1 MPLAVVGMVLVSTF
15 MHTGW
20 NLIAR
25 DQRGSDILLRAL
37 RVVSFAGLGPVLL
50 AELWADP
57 ILPHVW
63 GFLLVA
69 GFFQGLYFIGLSR
82 GYRTGDFSVVY
93 PLARGLPAVLVAL
106 SDLVRGNAPSPA
118 GWLGIVLVSVG
129 CIVLPLPSLRGFSL
143 ARYWN
148 QALFWTVLTALATAG
163 YSIADS
169 AASKVMP
176 ASALNALRY
185 GLFEM
190 FLSWAF
196 YRLGLSWL
204 RLPAA
209 TGRPASARKALA
221 VGLLLFGAYSLVL
234 WAYQLSDH
242 PSYVVALRQFSIVL
256 GVIAGSLFLHESA
269 RRLRLAAALAIT
281 LGGVCIALAR

>member
-1 MPLAVVGMVLVSTF
+1 MPLAVVVMVLVSTF

-20 NLIAR
+20 NLVAR
-25 DQRGSDILLRAL
+25 DRSSSDILLRAL
-37 RVVSFAGLGPVLL
+37 MTIGFTGLGPALL
-50 AELWADP
+50 AELWATP
-57 ILPHVW
+57 ILPQIW
-63 GFLLVA
+63 GYVLVA

-118 GWLGIVLVSVG
+118 GWLGILLVSVG
-129 CIVLPLPSLRGFSL
+129 CFVLPLPSLRSFSL

-148 QALFWTVLTALATAG
+148 QALFWTVLTAVATAG

-185 GLFEM
+185 GLFEI
-190 FLSWAF
+190 FLSWTF
-196 YRLGLSWL
+196 YRLGLRLL

-209 TGRPASARKALA
+209 TGPPASARLALG

-256 GVIAGSLFLHESA
+256 GVIAGSLFLHEPA
-269 RRLRLAAALAIT
+269 RRLRVAAALTIT
-281 LGGVCIALAR
+281 LGGVCIALAK